1 MSERFDLVIV
11 GGGIV
16 GLATAYKYQ
25 LAYPEHSIAI
35 LEKEAQLGAHQ
46 TGRNSGV
53 IHSGIYYKPGS
64 FKALNCTNGR
74 KQIVAFAKE
83 HGVKHDICGKIIL
96 ATEEKELPIL
106 QGIYEKGVANE
117 IEGIE
122 MIGPEAIREI
132 EPHTRGI
139 KAIRVPVTGIID
151 YVGMCHKL
159 VELIQG
165 INPKS
170 KLMLNTKFIDS
181 FQEDGKEGLRTSRG
195 IVYAGRKVF
204 CAGLQSDR
212 LARKEGAK
220 LDMKIIGFRGDYYEL
235 TEQARHKVKH
245 LIYPVPDPDFPFLG
259 VHFTRM
265 VDGSVECGP
274 NAVFSFKREGYHPT
288 SFNWKDTMESLG
300 YAGTWKLFSKHAGQ
314 GMEEMKRAFSKKL
327 FLQALRKMIPDLQ
340 MEDIQPVRAG
350 VRAQA
355 LKSSGELVDDF
366 KIEKFGNSVHV
377 LNAPSPA
384 ATASLA
390 IADEILDMAGL
401 VSKPSK

>member
-1 MSERFDLVIV
+1 MDQAFDLIVV

-16 GLATAYKYQ
+16 GLSTAYKYQ
-25 LAYPEHSIAI
+25 MAFPKHRVAI
-35 LEKEAQLGAHQ
+35 LEKEDHLGAHQ

-64 FKALNCTNGR
+64 FKARNCTNGR
-74 KQIVAFAKE
+74 KQIVEFAKK
-83 HGVKHDICGKIIL
+83 HGVDHDICGKIIL
-96 ATEEKELPIL
+96 ATEEKELSIL
-106 QGIYEKGVANE
+106 DGIFQKGVENE

-122 MIGPEAIREI
+122 MIGPDAIREI
-132 EPHTRGI
+132 EPHTRGV

-151 YVGMCHKL
+151 YVGMCRKL
-159 VELIQG
+159 VELTQG
-165 INPKS
+165 INAES
-170 KLMLNTKFIDS
+170 KLILGAQFLES
-181 FQEDGKEGLRTSRG
+181 FQEDGREGIKSSLGTF
-195 IVYAGRKVF
+195 YTKRKIF

-212 LARKEGAK
+212 LARKEGAQP
-220 LDMKIIGFRGDYYEL
+220 DMKIIGFRGDYYEL
-235 TEQARHKVKH
+235 TEEARHKVKH

-274 NAVFSFKREGYHPT
+274 NAVFSFKREGYSPT
-288 SFNWKDTMESLG
+288 SFNWADTMESLG
-300 YAGTWKLFSKHAGQ
+300 YAGTWKLFSRHAKQ
-314 GMEEMKRAFSKKL
+314 GLEEMKRAFSKRL
-327 FLQALRKMIPDLQ
+327 FLDALRKMIPDLQ
-340 MEDIQPVRAG
+340 MEDIRPVRAG

-355 LKSSGELVDDF
+355 LLSNGDLVDDF

-401 VSKPSK
+401 VPKS

>member
-1 MSERFDLVIV
+1 MEQSYDLIVV

-16 GLATAYKYQ
+16 GLSTAYKYQ
-25 LAYPEHSIAI
+25 VAYPEHRVAI
-35 LEKEAQLGAHQ
+35 LEKEEQLGAHQ

-64 FKALNCTNGR
+64 FKARNCTNGR
-74 KQIVAFAKE
+74 KQIVEFAKK
-83 HGVKHDICGKIIL
+83 HGVDHDICGKIIL

-106 QGIYEKGVANE
+106 DGIFQRGVENE

-132 EPHTRGI
+132 EPHTRGL

-165 INPKS
+165 INPDS
-170 KLMLNTKFIDS
+170 QLILGAQFLES
-181 FQEDGKEGLRTSRG
+181 FQEDGREGIKSSKGVFYTK
-195 IVYAGRKVF
+195 RKIF

-212 LARKEGAK
+212 LARKEGARP
-220 LDMKIIGFRGDYYEL
+220 DMKIIGFRGDYYEL
-235 TEQARHKVKH
+235 TEEARHKVKH

-274 NAVFSFKREGYHPT
+274 NAVFSFKREGYSPT
-288 SFNWKDTMESLG
+288 SFNLADTMESLG
-300 YAGTWKLFSKHAGQ
+300 YAGTWKLFSRHAKQ
-314 GMEEMKRAFSKKL
+314 GLEEMKRAFSKKL
-327 FLQALRKMIPDLQ
+327 FLDALRKMIPDLQ
-340 MEDIQPVRAG
+340 MEDIRPVRAG

-355 LKSSGELVDDF
+355 LKYNGDLVDDF

-401 VSKPSK
+401 VPKS

>member
-1 MSERFDLVIV
+1 MEQSYDLIVV

-16 GLATAYKYQ
+16 GLSTAYKYQ
-25 LAYPEHSIAI
+25 VAYPEHRVAI
-35 LEKEAQLGAHQ
+35 LEKEEQLGAHQ

-64 FKALNCTNGR
+64 FKARNCTNGR
-74 KQIVAFAKE
+74 KQIVEFAKK
-83 HGVKHDICGKIIL
+83 HGVNHDICGKIIL
-96 ATEEKELPIL
+96 ATEQKELPIL
-106 QGIYEKGVANE
+106 DGIFQRGVENE

-122 MIGPEAIREI
+122 MIGPDAIREI
-132 EPHTRGI
+132 EPHTRGL

-165 INPKS
+165 INPDS
-170 KLMLNTKFIDS
+170 QLILGAQFLAS
-181 FQEDGKEGLRTSRG
+181 FQEDGREGIKSSKGVFYTK
-195 IVYAGRKVF
+195 RKIF

-212 LARKEGAK
+212 LARKEGARP
-220 LDMKIIGFRGDYYEL
+220 DMKIIGFRGDYYEL
-235 TEQARHKVKH
+235 TEEARHKVKH

-274 NAVFSFKREGYHPT
+274 NAVFSFKREGYSPT
-288 SFNWKDTMESLG
+288 SFNLADTMESLG
-300 YAGTWKLFSKHAGQ
+300 YAGTWKLFSRHAKQ
-314 GMEEMKRAFSKKL
+314 GLEEMKRAFSKKL
-327 FLQALRKMIPDLQ
+327 FLDALRKMIPDLQ
-340 MEDIQPVRAG
+340 MEDIRPVRAG

-355 LKSSGELVDDF
+355 LKYNGDLLDDF

-401 VSKPSK
+401 VPKS

>member
-1 MSERFDLVIV
+1 MDQAFDLVVV

-16 GLATAYKYQ
+16 GLSTAYKYQ
-25 LAYPEHSIAI
+25 LAYPSHRIAI
-35 LEKEAQLGAHQ
+35 LEKEEKLGAHQ

-74 KQIVAFAKE
+74 KQIVDFAQK
-83 HGVKHDICGKIIL
+83 HGVKHDICGKIIM

-106 QGIYEKGVANE
+106 QSIFQKGQENK

-122 MIGPEAIREI
+122 MIGPDAIRDI
-132 EPHTRGI
+132 EPHARGI

-159 VELIQG
+159 VELIRG
-165 INPKS
+165 INPESELK
-170 KLMLNTKFIDS
+170 LNTLFLES
-181 FQEDGKEGLRTSRG
+181 FSEDGKEGLKTNRG
-195 IVYAGRKVF
+195 TLYTQRKIF

-220 LDMKIIGFRGDYYEL
+220 PDMRIIGFRGDYYEL
-235 TEQARHKVKH
+235 TEAARHKVKH

-265 VDGSVECGP
+265 VDQSVECGP
-274 NAVFSFKREGYHPT
+274 NAVFSFKREGYSPT
-288 SFNWKDTMESLG
+288 SFNWQDTVESLT
-300 YAGTWKLFSKHAGQ
+300 YAGTWKLFGKHARQ
-314 GMEEMKRAFSKKL
+314 GIEEMKRAFSKKL
-327 FLQALRKMIPDLQ
+327 FLEALRKMIPDLQ

-355 LKSSGELVDDF
+355 LKYNGDLVDDF

-390 IADEILDMAGL
+390 IADEILNMAGL
-401 VSKPSK
+401 VPKQG

>member
-1 MSERFDLVIV
+1 MENDFELIVI

-25 LAYPEHSIAI
+25 LRYPEHRVAI
-35 LEKEAQLGAHQ
+35 LEKEEELGAHQ

-64 FKALNCTNGR
+64 FKAKNCVNGR
-74 KQIVAFAKE
+74 QQLVAFAKE

-106 QGIYEKGVANE
+106 EGIFKKGQANQ
-117 IEGIE
+117 IEGME

-132 EPHTRGI
+132 EPEARGL

-151 YVGMCHKL
+151 YVGFCHKL
-159 VELIQG
+159 VELIQS
-165 INPKS
+165 INPQS
-170 KLMLNTKFIDS
+170 KLFLNTAFRAS
-181 FQEDGKEGLRTSRG
+181 FEEDGRSG
-195 IVYAGRKVF
+195 IRSSKGIFYTKRKIF

-212 LARKEGAK
+212 LARQEGADPG
-220 LDMKIIGFRGDYYEL
+220 LKIIGFRGDYYEL

-274 NAVFSFKREGYHPT
+274 NAVFSFKREGYSPT
-288 SFNWKDTMESLG
+288 SFDLKDTIESLSFP
-300 YAGTWKLFSKHAGQ
+300 GTWKLFAKHAPQ
-314 GMEEMKRAFSKKL
+314 GLGEMQRAFSKKL
-327 FLQALRKMIPDLQ
+327 FLKALRKMVPNLT

-355 LKSSGELVDDF
+355 LESNGQLVDDF
-366 KIEKFGNSVHV
+366 KLVKIRNSVHV

-390 IADEILDMAGL
+390 IADEILKMADL
-401 VSKPSK
+401 A

>member
-1 MSERFDLVIV
+1 MDRNFDLIVI

-25 LAYPEHSIAI
+25 MAFPEHRIAI
-35 LEKEAQLGAHQ
+35 LEKEDHLGAHQ

-83 HGVKHDICGKIIL
+83 HGVAHDICGKIIL

-106 QGIYEKGVANE
+106 QSIFEKGQANQ

-122 MIGPEAIREI
+122 MIGPDAIREI
-132 EPHTRGI
+132 EPYSRGI

-151 YVGMCHKL
+151 YVGFCQKL
-159 VELIQG
+159 VELIKAR
-165 INPKS
+165 NPKS
-170 KLMLNTKFIDS
+170 ELFLSTQFEES
-181 FQEDGKEGLRTSRG
+181 FREDGKEGLRTNKG
-195 IVYAGRKVF
+195 DFYTQHKIF

-220 LDMKIIGFRGDYYEL
+220 PNLKIVGFRGDYYEL
-235 TEQARHKVKH
+235 TEKARHKVKH

-274 NAVFSFKREGYHPT
+274 NAVFSFKREGYSPK
-288 SFNWKDTMESLG
+288 SFSFRDTFESLT
-300 YAGTWKLFSKHAGQ
+300 YPGTWKLFSRHAGQ
-314 GMEEMKRAFSKKL
+314 GIEEMKRAFSKKL
-327 FLQALRKMIPDLQ
+327 FLDALRKMIPELQ
-340 MEDIQPVRAG
+340 MEDIRPVRAG

-355 LKSSGELVDDF
+355 LKHNGDLVDDF

-390 IADEILDMAGL
+390 IADENLDMAGF
-401 VSKPSK
+401 VPKVKA

>member
-1 MSERFDLVIV
+1 MSKSFDLIIV

-16 GLATAYKYQ
+16 GLSTAFKYQ
-25 LAYPEHSIAI
+25 RAFPEHKVAI
-35 LEKEAQLGAHQ
+35 LEKEDHLGAHQ

-83 HGVKHDICGKIIL
+83 HGIKHDICGKIIL

-106 QGIYEKGVANE
+106 QGIYEKGQANE

-122 MIGPEAIREI
+122 MIGPDAIRDI

-151 YVGMCHKL
+151 YVGMCKKL

-165 INPKS
+165 INS
-170 KLMLNTKFIDS
+170 DSELMLGTKFLDS
-181 FQEDGKEGLRTSRG
+181 FTEDGKEGIRTNRG
-195 IVYAGRKVF
+195 LLYAKRKIF

-220 LDMKIIGFRGDYYEL
+220 PDMKIVGFRGDYYEL

-274 NAVFSFKREGYHPT
+274 NAVFSFKREGYQPT
-288 SFNWKDTMESLG
+288 SFSWKDTMESLG
-300 YAGTWKLFSKHAGQ
+300 YAGTWKLFGKHAGQ
-314 GMEEMKRAFSKKL
+314 GLEEMKRAFSKKL

-355 LKSSGELVDDF
+355 LKSSGDLVDDF

-401 VSKPSK
+401 VPKS

>member
-1 MSERFDLVIV
+1 MDNAFDLIVV

-16 GLATAYKYQ
+16 GLSTAYKYQ
-25 LAYPEHSIAI
+25 LAYPEHRIAI
-35 LEKEAQLGAHQ
+35 LEKEKALGAHQ

-64 FKALNCTNGR
+64 FKARNCTNGR

-83 HGVKHDICGKIIL
+83 HGVKHDICGKIIM

-106 QGIYEKGVANE
+106 QRIYDRGLENQ

-132 EPHTRGI
+132 EPHAVGI

-165 INPKS
+165 INPES
-170 KLMLNTKFIDS
+170 RLMLNTKFLES
-181 FQEDGKEGLRTSRG
+181 FSEDGKEGIKTDKG
-195 IVYAGRKVF
+195 IFYTKVKIF

-220 LDMKIIGFRGDYYEL
+220 PDMRIIGFRGDYYEL
-235 TEQARHKVKH
+235 TEQAQHKVKH

-265 VDGSVECGP
+265 VDNSIECGP
-274 NAVFSFKREGYHPT
+274 NAVFSFKREGYSPT
-288 SFNWKDTMESLG
+288 SFNWKDTIESLG
-300 YAGTWKLFSKHAGQ
+300 YAGTWKLFSKHAKQ

-327 FLQALRKMIPDLQ
+327 FLDALRKMIPDLQ
-340 MEDIQPVRAG
+340 LEDIQPVRAG

-355 LKSSGELVDDF
+355 LKYNGDLVDDF

-390 IADEILDMAGL
+390 IADEILEMAGL
-401 VSKPSK
+401 VEKKA